1 MNVEYQREYPK
12 QSSSIS
18 RTAVASL
25 SYQSNT
31 QARTHTCTHWGN
43 TDESMR
49 YFKSKGL
56 MFDIYVRRDK
66 NGTTQIPINGRER
79 GRPSKSDQNTREG
92 VERQSTPPPLAPT
105 RIWQCVYYLWVLL
118 LEGGEGGDHFSSHKI
133 SHNMTGQIII
143 IIIISSSSSR
153 NRTHTFA
160 YFITLTNWIISGKYL
175 TPSSAPFKMIDHV
188 KFQ

>member
-1 MNVEYQREYPK
+1 MWRVSVTIVEHFSNSCRFTFL
-12 QSSSIS
+12 SIKHTS
-18 RTAVASL
+18 AH
-25 SYQSNT
+25 
-31 QARTHTCTHWGN
+31 THTGN
-43 TDESMR
+43 TDDSMR

-66 NGTTQIPINGRER
+66 NGTTQIPINGRGETGKAIKVWPKHKRR
-79 GRPSKSDQNTREG
+79 GCTSVDASSACPHTNI
-92 VERQSTPPPLAPT
+92 AM
-105 RIWQCVYYLWVLL
+105 CLL
-118 LEGGEGGDHFSSHKI
+118 FVGSIIGGRHHFSSHKI

-143 IIIISSSSSR
+143 IIMSSSR

-160 YFITLTNWIISGKYL
+160 YFITLTNWIISAEYL